1 MVSFNQMEAHKTL
14 MHKLSIYTIQVKL
27 NTILIFLKWKKI
39 IKIYEIWMKKT
50 KPSVILLLPGEKQI
64 TTEILG

>member
-1 MVSFNQMEAHKTL
+1 MEAHKTL